1 MRKHWRY
8 LKYVARHKWFV
19 LLAGRERGVGLWQ
32 LLVHDWSKFLPD
44 EWGPY
49 AEWFYGYDG
58 GSWYAA
64 KAMVEKEGGWWSG
77 DFRADIEERKF
88 AFDEAWLRHQHRNP
102 HHWQHWVLREDS
114 GKEKVLLMPEK
125 YRREML
131 ADWMGAGMAINGH
144 GLDQALAETRAWYE
158 KTTDGRR
165 LHLATRT
172 LVEGD
177 LGYFDGLAA

>member
-1 MRKHWRY
+1 VRKHWRY
-8 LKYVARHKWFV
+8 ARYVWRHKV
-19 LLAGRERGVGLWQ
+19 AVYRAGRRLGVGLWQ
-32 LLVHDWSKFLPD
+32 LLVHDLSKLWPD

-64 KAMVEKEGGWWSG
+64 KKMVEEDGGYWRG
-77 DFRADIEERKF
+77 DFRVDIEERKF

-102 HHWQHWVLREDS
+102 HHWQYWVLREDS
-114 GKEKVLLMPEK
+114 GKVKVLLMPEK

-131 ADWMGAGMAINGH
+131 ADWMGAGMAIKGH
-144 GLDQALAETRAWYE
+144 GLDRAIEECATWYRATVE
-158 KTTDGRR
+158 GRQ

-177 LGYFDGLAA
+177 LGMLG